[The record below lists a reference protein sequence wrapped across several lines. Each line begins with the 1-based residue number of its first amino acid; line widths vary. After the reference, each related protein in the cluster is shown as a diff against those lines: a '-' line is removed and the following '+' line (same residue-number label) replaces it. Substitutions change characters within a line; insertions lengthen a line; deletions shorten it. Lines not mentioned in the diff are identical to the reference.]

1 MKHETSNK
9 PSEVEILQHG
19 TKSITSVGKLM
30 TSVLLPDTHRQGGRA
45 SHRSIIYIFDQSDD
59 QSQDTFIYL
68 FLSHTRHV

>member
-9 PSEVEILQHG
+9 PSEVEIR
-19 TKSITSVGKLM
+19 TSIASVGKLM

-68 FLSHTRHV
+68 FIYF